1 MALSPPIGTP
11 LSFSSSALS
20 QRPLLLRRP
29 PHQQFYPPFAHP
41 NSVPNS
47 RFWSSRIKPLES
59 VRFDRLLIRHAEEEM
74 GEGFFEAIE
83 ELERMVRDPSDVLG
97 ELVERLSARE
107 LQLVLVY
114 FAQDGR
120 DSYCALEVFD
130 WLRKENRVDAE
141 TMELM
146 VSIACGW
153 MERLI
158 GGEHEVGDVVALLNE
173 MDCVGL
179 DPGFSM
185 VEKVVSL
192 YWEKGKKNEAVAFV
206 KDVLRRGGV
215 GSSKIEDGGVGD
227 RGLVGYLVW
236 KMMVD
241 GNYLE
246 AVQLVIDFK
255 ENQLKPELYSY
266 VIALTAL
273 VKEQKEFSKA
283 LRKLKASI
291 KTGAI
296 DKLDVE
302 NLSSIE
308 KYQSVLISNGILL
321 SNWALQEGSSMVS
334 GVVHERLLS
343 LYTCAGLGLEA
354 EQQLWL
360 MKLSGKEPDRELYD
374 AVLAT
379 CASQKETGAVN
390 RLLAGAEAM
399 SAGFRKK
406 TFSWLL
412 RGYLKGGYNLDAS
425 ETLIRMLEL
434 GLCPDYL
441 DRVAVLQGLRK
452 SIQESGNIEP
462 YIKLC
467 KLLSDKGLLGPC
479 LLYLYI
485 SKYKLWILKM
495 L

>member
-1 MALSPPIGTP
+1 M
-11 LSFSSSALS
+11 
-20 QRPLLLRRP
+20 
-29 PHQQFYPPFAHP
+29 
-41 NSVPNS
+41 
-47 RFWSSRIKPLES
+47 
-59 VRFDRLLIRHAEEEM
+59 
-74 GEGFFEAIE
+74 
-83 ELERMVRDPSDVLG
+83 
-97 ELVERLSARE
+97 
-107 LQLVLVY
+107 
-114 FAQDGR
+114 
-120 DSYCALEVFD
+120 
-130 WLRKENRVDAE
+130 
-141 TMELM
+141 
-146 VSIACGW
+146 
-153 MERLI
+153 
-158 GGEHEVGDVVALLNE
+158 
-173 MDCVGL
+173 
-179 DPGFSM
+179 
-185 VEKVVSL
+185 
-192 YWEKGKKNEAVAFV
+192 
-206 KDVLRRGGV
+206 
-215 GSSKIEDGGVGD
+215 
-227 RGLVGYLVW
+227 
-236 KMMVD
+236 
-241 GNYLE
+241 
-246 AVQLVIDFK
+246 VIDFK
-255 ENQLKPELYSY
+255 ENGLKPEVYSY

-291 KTGAI
+291 KTGSI

-308 KYQSVLISNGILL
+308 KYQSVLISDGILL
-321 SNWALQEGSSMVS
+321 SHWALQEGSSMVS

-379 CASQKETGAVN
+379 CASQKEMGAVN

-462 YIKLC
+462 YTRLC